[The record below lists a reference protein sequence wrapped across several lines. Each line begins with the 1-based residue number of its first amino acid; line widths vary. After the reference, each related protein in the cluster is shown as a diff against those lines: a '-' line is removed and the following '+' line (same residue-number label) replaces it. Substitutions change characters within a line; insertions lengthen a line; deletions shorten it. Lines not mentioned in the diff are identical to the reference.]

1 MSKEEIASL
10 AVGDDVIFVRAFRR
24 SHGGTLCRATVVK
37 INPSSGFI
45 SVRRTLKNGGAGGF
59 YISTL
64 RNTSVWRVK
73 DIVPAASVAPPPTV
87 APTASSQVRPLE
99 NYERPFGPVTTRC
112 GTMLELCPSNDGHGT
127 AQLVVDGDSLS
138 KHTVRLDLQDAN
150 LLRDALTRFIDGAE
164 TKATPVSSSPV
175 DPRRGLPRPLLSQ
188 IPLLSAS

>member
-73 DIVPAASVAPPPTV
+73 DIVPAASVAPPPTLASPAL
-87 APTASSQVRPLE
+87 APGFPPAKLE
-99 NYERPFGPVTTRC
+99 GPC
-112 GTMLELCPSNDGHGT
+112 G
-127 AQLVVDGDSLS
+127 
-138 KHTVRLDLQDAN
+138 
-150 LLRDALTRFIDGAE
+150 
-164 TKATPVSSSPV
+164 
-175 DPRRGLPRPLLSQ
+175 
-188 IPLLSAS
+188 